1 MCQPNNGPYVTV
13 IQVHITQLYMVEV
26 NIINFEKD
34 LGIKNTHIHKQEIK
48 IKNRTEREVL
58 TFEVVKLQ

>member
-1 MCQPNNGPYVTV
+1 
-13 IQVHITQLYMVEV
+13 MVEV

-34 LGIKNTHIHKQEIK
+34 LGIKNIHIHKQEIK

-58 TFEVVKLQ
+58 TFEVVKLQQFLCRGRKGPFPSSAKICGF